1 MFKVIRN
8 AWSIPDLRRKIL
20 FTLLII
26 IVFRI
31 GSVIPVPFLDS
42 NVLSA
47 VMAPATDVMDGSS
60 NMIAYLNT
68 LSGGAFSNA
77 TLFAMGITPYINSSI
92 IIQLLCVAI
101 PALERLTKEGEA
113 GRRKIGTIT
122 RYVTVALGLIQGTAY
137 FFYLKNTV
145 CTTEGDYYGQ
155 HITVYNEGFSMVFA
169 GIVIVL
175 VFTAGTALMMWLGEQ
190 INKYGIGN
198 GISILLFAGIIARL
212 PVTVRD
218 LGMFWS
224 LGFGGG
230 EAGVAQ
236 PKYFIFVIL
245 WIILF
250 LAIIWLITFMQDAER
265 RIPIQYAKR
274 VVGRKM
280 YGGQSS
286 FLPIKVT
293 LGGVLPIIF
302 ASSIL
307 SIPSTINLFL
317 NIKEGFWAG
326 FFNAFNSNNWLYI
339 VLYFILILMFA
350 YFYTTIQYN
359 PVEMANNLKSNNGT
373 VPGIRPGAPTANY
386 IKNILSRITLIG
398 ALFLSVIALVPLIYG
413 AATQMGRLSMG
424 GTSIIIIV
432 GVALETVKQ
441 LESQMMMRH
450 YKGFLD

>member
-1 MFKVIRN
+1 MFKTIRN
-8 AWSIPDLRRKIL
+8 AWSIPDLRKKLL

-31 GSVIPVPFLDS
+31 GSVIPVPFLDQ
-42 NVLSA
+42 NALA
-47 VMAPATDVMDGSS
+47 EAMKLITDTQDSS
-60 NMIAYLNT
+60 NMLAYLNT

-101 PALERLTKEGEA
+101 PPLERLTKEGEA

-145 CTTEGDYYGQ
+145 TESGK
-155 HITVYNEGFSMVFA
+155 HITVYNEGFSLWFSA
-169 GIVIVL
+169 IIIVL

-190 INKYGIGN
+190 INKSGIGN

-212 PVTVRD
+212 PATISD
-218 LGMFWS
+218 LINYWN
-224 LGFGGG
+224 LGG
-230 EAGVAQ
+230 EGYTQ
-236 PKYFIFVIL
+236 YYFLVPL
-245 WIILF
+245 WVILF
-250 LAIIWLITFMQDAER
+250 LAIIWLITFMQDSER

-286 FLPIKVT
+286 HLPIKVA

-307 SIPSTINLFL
+307 SIPGTINLFL
-317 NIKEGFWAG
+317 KLQGNW
-326 FFNAFNSNNWLYI
+326 FFDMFNSNSPVYI
-339 VLYFILILMFA
+339 TLYFLLIIMFA

-359 PVEMANNLKSNNGT
+359 PIEMANNLKANNGT
-373 VPGIRPGAPTANY
+373 VPGIRPGAPTAEY

-398 ALFLSVIALVPLIYG
+398 ALFLAVIALVPHIYG
-413 AATQMGRLSMG
+413 AATGMGRMAVG
-424 GTSIIIIV
+424 GTSVIILV
-432 GVALETVKQ
+432 GVALDTVKQ

>member
-145 CTTEGDYYGQ
+145 CTSEGDYYGQ
-155 HITVYNEGFSMVFA
+155 HITVYNDGFSMVFA

-236 PKYFIFVIL
+236 PKYFVFVIL
-245 WIILF
+245 WIVLF

-286 FLPIKVT
+286 FLPIKVA

-317 NIKEGFWAG
+317 NIKEGFWAD

-339 VLYFILILMFA
+339 VLYFILILLFA